1 MSAAPEP
8 SRPPAAYVG
17 CAGWSLPRDAQ
28 PRFPAEGTH
37 LARYAAR
44 FPAVEI
50 NSSFYRPHRPA
61 TYARWA
67 ATVPSGF
74 RFSVKLPR
82 AITHERRLGAAEP
95 LLDAFLAAA
104 GALGPALGCL
114 LVQLPPSLAFDPAV
128 AGAFWAA
135 LRARHAGPV
144 AAEPRHASWFTPEAD
159 RLLGAWQVG
168 RVAADP
174 ARVPAAA
181 EPGGWAGTVYYR
193 LHGSP
198 RTYYSAY
205 DAAALDALA
214 ARLRPP
220 VAARA
225 GPPAGPGAPPA
236 WCVFDNTA
244 LGAAT
249 ANALDLLE
257 RLAAGTR

>member
-1 MSAAPEP
+1 MP
-8 SRPPAAYVG
+8 RAYVG
-17 CAGWSLPRDAQ
+17 CAGWSLPRAAQ
-28 PRFPAEGTH
+28 ARFPAVGSH
-37 LARYAAR
+37 LARYAVR

-50 NSSFYRPHRPA
+50 NSSFYRPHRSA

-67 ATVPSGF
+67 AAVPPGF

-82 AITHERRLGAAEP
+82 AITHERRLDAAEA
-95 LLDAFLAAA
+95 LLDAFLAAV

-128 AGAFWAA
+128 AGAFWSA

-144 AAEPRHASWFTPEAD
+144 AAEPRHATWFTSEAD
-159 RLLGAWQVG
+159 QLLAVWRVG

-181 EPGGWAGTVYYR
+181 EPGGWSGTVYYR

-205 DAAALDALA
+205 DGATLDALA
-214 ARLRPP
+214 RRLRPAP
-220 VAARA
+220 ALVGAA
-225 GPPAGPGAPPA
+225 PA

-244 LGAAT
+244 LGAA
-249 ANALDLLE
+249 APNALDLLE
-257 RLAAGTR
+257 RLEAGNA